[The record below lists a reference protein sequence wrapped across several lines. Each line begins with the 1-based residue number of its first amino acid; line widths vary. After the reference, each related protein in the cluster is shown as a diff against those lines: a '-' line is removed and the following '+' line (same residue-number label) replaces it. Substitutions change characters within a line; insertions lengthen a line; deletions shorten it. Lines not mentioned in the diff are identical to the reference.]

1 MPEGLEILENRIE
14 KLRSTIEHHVANV
27 TLLMN
32 IIKKLRRDIELA
44 TEIMTPEQQATFYE
58 GVRLMDRAIAEYE
71 EE

>member
-44 TEIMTPEQQATFYE
+44 TEIMSSEQQATFYE
-58 GVRLMDRAIAEYE
+58 GVRLMDKAIAEYE

>member
-1 MPEGLEILENRIE
+1 MVEGLEILENRIE

-44 TEIMTPEQQATFYE
+44 TEIMSSEQQATFYE
-58 GVRLMDRAIAEYE
+58 GVRLMDKAIADYE